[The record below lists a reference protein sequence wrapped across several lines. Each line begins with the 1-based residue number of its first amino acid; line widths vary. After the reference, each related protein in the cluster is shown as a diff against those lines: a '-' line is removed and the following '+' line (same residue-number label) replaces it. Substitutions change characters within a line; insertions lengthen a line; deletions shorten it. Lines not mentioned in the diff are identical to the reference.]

1 MKGDGMNRE
10 IKFRIYD
17 KGRKQWVHDTDH
29 AISLFGEYVIFGEI
43 LRRPDDSI
51 VSLDELN
58 DLDAMQYTGLKDRNG
73 REIYEGDVVQW
84 DVNSSFSVGV
94 VTFERGCYDL
104 KSLDGERWVC
114 CDWYRGEY
122 EVLGNIYEN
131 PELCK
136 G

>member
-1 MKGDGMNRE
+1 MRE
-10 IKFRIYD
+10 IKFRVYD

-58 DLDAMQYTGLKDRNG
+58 DLDAMQYAGLKDRNG
-73 REIYEGDVVQW
+73 REIYEGDVVKYL
-84 DVNSSFSVGV
+84 G
-94 VTFERGCYDL
+94 FEVRNGKQIRPERRILADSADWI
-104 KSLDGERWVC
+104 KSLHRLQCISENNSTV
-114 CDWYRGEY
+114 
-122 EVLGNIYEN
+122 EVIGNIYET

>member
-1 MKGDGMNRE
+1 MRE
-10 IKFRIYD
+10 IKFRVYD

-29 AISLFGEYVIFGEI
+29 AISLFGEYVILGEI

-73 REIYEGDVVQW
+73 REIYEGDVVEW
-84 DVNSSFSVGV
+84 SGLRFPITVDVFHGYRFMFGKDQLNKATAV
-94 VTFERGCYDL
+94 Y
-104 KSLDGERWVC
+104 GEVI
-114 CDWYRGEY
+114 
-122 EVLGNIYEN
+122 GNIYEN

-136 G
+136 A

>member
-1 MKGDGMNRE
+1 MNRE
-10 IKFRIYD
+10 IKFRA
-17 KGRKQWVHDTDH
+17 WDTKHKEMLNSRDQGYQ
-29 AISLFGEYVIFGEI
+29 GEVFKWLKEGQPLE
-43 LRRPDDSI
+43 
-51 VSLDELN
+51 V
-58 DLDAMQYTGLKDRNG
+58 MQFTGLHDRTG
-73 REIYEGDVVQW
+73 REVYEGDVVQW

-122 EVLGNIYEN
+122 EVLGNIHEN

-136 G
+136 D